1 MDFNIAYGVRC
12 ACVDTFT
19 PNLIKDLKNSNLY
32 DAFIKDIEQAKNH
45 KEAYQITIEYI
56 NKCM

>member
-1 MDFNIAYGVRC
+1 MNVNVAYGVKC

-19 PNLIKDLKNSNLY
+19 PNLIKDLKNLNLY
-32 DAFIKDIEQAKNH
+32 DDFIKEIEQAKNH
-45 KEAYQITIEYI
+45 QEAYQITIKYI